1 MSTFVTDI
9 ESELGE
15 AGLGD
20 AELVSAAPV
29 SAAFGDTV
37 AVFLISPLLV
47 RFVRFVRDRGE
58 VFIDPAS
65 QSAPDI
71 LHQVDDIGIVM
82 GWWSVTDVLSRS
94 QPVAM
99 GAVLLLLKAHF
110 DALRDAF
117 SGDRGR
123 LTRAHVERAARERG
137 EAFVASLRGKR

>member
-47 RFVRFVRDRGE
+47 RFVRDRGE
-58 VFIDPAS
+58 VFIDLAS

-82 GWWSVTDVLSRS
+82 GWWSVTDVLSR
-94 QPVAM
+94 A
-99 GAVLLLLKAHF
+99 
-110 DALRDAF
+110 
-117 SGDRGR
+117 
-123 LTRAHVERAARERG
+123 
-137 EAFVASLRGKR
+137 

>member
-9 ESELGE
+9 ESELRE

-47 RFVRFVRDRGE
+47 RFVRDRGE
-58 VFIDPAS
+58 VFIDLAS

-82 GWWSVTDVLSRS
+82 GWWSVTDVLNRS
-94 QPVAM
+94 QPVAI